1 MHIPENITIMKKTNA
16 ILHISKI
23 AFLAIAVSFSS
34 CKKKSSDG
42 EVAPVDLS
50 TERDLSN
57 ANNDVN
63 SVLRD
68 VEKTFDDS
76 ANNNLR
82 EESTYATIVRSDVD
96 TSINETKYTKKTV
109 VTYSG
114 TTADDGQTRSGTT
127 IVYHTGSR
135 LNENLKCFVEFSGTK
150 VGGRTITGTKTIT
163 QKPSN
168 DAKKWIFDISGSG
181 SITTIDGAVLSYTTN
196 RTRVRSGIDTKLN
209 TSDDTF
215 SVTGSWEGTNAKGE
229 NVSATIVS
237 PLLHTALCKNFRE
250 ITAGRIDF
258 TNKSKNVTRTVDYGS
273 GGCDGIGKFIQN
285 GKEFTFFFKR

>member
-1 MHIPENITIMKKTNA
+1 MKTTNIL
-16 ILHISKI
+16 LHIGSI
-23 AFLAIAVSFSS
+23 ACITMAISFTS
-34 CKKKSSDG
+34 CKKKTSDG
-42 EVAPVDLS
+42 DVAPTSVDLS
-50 TERDLSN
+50 TEQDLSN

-114 TTADDGQTRSGTT
+114 TTADDGQTRNGTT
-127 IVYHTGSR
+127 IIYHNGSR
-135 LNENLKCFVEFSGTK
+135 VNENLMCFVSFSGTK

-181 SITTIDGAVLSYTTN
+181 TITNIDGISMNYSTF
-196 RTRVRSGIDTKLN
+196 RTRTRSGIDTKLN
-209 TSDDTF
+209 ITDDTF
-215 SVTGSWEGTNAKGE
+215 AVTGSWEGTNAKGE

-273 GGCDGIGKFIQN
+273 GGCDGKGIFIQN
-285 GKEFTFFFKR
+285 CKEFTFSFKR